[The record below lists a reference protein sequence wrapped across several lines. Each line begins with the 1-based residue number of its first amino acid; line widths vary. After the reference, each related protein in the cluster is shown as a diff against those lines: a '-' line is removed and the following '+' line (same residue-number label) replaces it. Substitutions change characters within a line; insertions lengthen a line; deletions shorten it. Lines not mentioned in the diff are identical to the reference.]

1 MKDIE
6 EILKNSKNKKMN
18 IPNSFT
24 NTILNFSPNEI
35 ERENWIMKFNIKRK
49 VATVA
54 ISVFLLSSVAY
65 ATTKVYEKIWKEPE
79 KMDIVTEVLTPE
91 AVKENISEEEA
102 KQIAISKLNEI
113 GFNSNMV
120 STNHYK
126 EVDSNKI
133 MYRFSTEDNYA
144 ISIDGKKAEFFD
156 IWNEGKKI
164 KEINNALFDNWKLRK
179 NVSEEYFMSKE
190 EAINIANE
198 YYKLFGFK
206 EGEYEIT
213 KIRTNAGEEELEI
226 GYEFSIYYN
235 KKYGDTYNPYE
246 YIVIDLYAKDKTL
259 YMFRTESIPYDNNPV
274 EITKEQALEIALQV
288 DKQVENKEIEVTK
301 VEQMIV
307 NMNAKAYYR
316 LTDKEKFYAEM
327 STVDYPNEE
336 RVYFQMEDRI
346 RNAWVVFIDYV
357 DDWPDIVTRVTRGQ
371 FSYFIDCTTGEI
383 IGGDTGDYIQYR

>member
-24 NTILNFSPNEI
+24 NTILNFSPNTI

-65 ATTKVYEKIWKEPE
+65 ATTKVYEKIWNEPE
-79 KMDIVTEVLTPE
+79 KMDIVTDVLTPE
-91 AVKENISEEEA
+91 AVKENISEEDA
-102 KQIAISKLNEI
+102 KQIAINKLNEI
-113 GFNSNMV
+113 GFNSNLV
-120 STNHYK
+120 STNHHK

-133 MYRFSTEDNYA
+133 MYRFKTEDDYV
-144 ISIDGKKAEFFD
+144 ISIDGKKAELFD
-156 IWNEGKKI
+156 IWNESQKV

-179 NVSEEYFMSKE
+179 DISEEYFMSKE
-190 EAINIANE
+190 EAINSANE
-198 YYKLFGFK
+198 YCKLFGFK

-213 KIRTNAGEEELEI
+213 EIRTNAGVEELET
-226 GYEFSIYYN
+226 GYEFEIHYN

-246 YIVIDLYAKDKTL
+246 YIIVNLYAKDKTL
-259 YMFRTESIPYDNNPV
+259 YMFRTENIPYDNNPV

-288 DKQVENKEIEVTK
+288 DKQIEDTEIELTK

-307 NMNAKAYYR
+307 KMNAKAYYR
-316 LTDKEKFYAEM
+316 LNDKEKFYAEM

-336 RVYFQMEDRI
+336 RIYFQMQDRI
-346 RNAWVVFIDYV
+346 RNAWVVYIDYV
-357 DDWPDIVTRVTRGQ
+357 DNWPDIVTRVARGQ

-383 IGGDTGDYIQYR
+383 IGGDTGDYIEYR